1 MDTAE
6 RIRALVTGPPAYVL
20 RRKRIEDLE
29 ASILRAIRTYEAKK
43 GARMLPRS
51 PPAAVRRSLS
61 LLHELIEAH
70 NKYYPIEASLPI
82 DSATGALL
90 DFSKRW
96 TPMPLPPL
104 QELIERAR
112 LLPSKIDERPRA
124 IRGSKA

>member
-29 ASILRAIRTYEAKK
+29 ASVLRAIRTYEAKK
-43 GARMLPRS
+43 GARMVPRS

-61 LLHELIEAH
+61 LLPELIEAH

-90 DFSKRW
+90 HFSKRW

-104 QELIERAR
+104 HALLAPPS
-112 LLPSKIDERPRA
+112 LLPTEIDT
-124 IRGSKA
+124 S